1 MNERVSMAK
10 NPIIFLLFL
19 IIIFLLPDQVL
30 SQKLTTKLADKSFD
44 DFAYIEA
51 IGLYEYAYQRDT
63 TDNYVVKRLSE
74 ANRNIGNTE
83 EAERWLK
90 KLIDR
95 HVEEPEDIF
104 NYSQA
109 LKSNGKYLIAE
120 QWLKEYSELRP
131 EDGRVNIQVS
141 LLEYIQFLMRD
152 SANYEILNTTINT
165 VGSEMGPAFYKD
177 KLIFS
182 STSIGTKSGA
192 TYKWNELPYLDMYSA
207 KIGPYGDLSSVAAFA
222 PKLKTPF
229 HDGPVSFDQKKDIIY
244 FTRNSFSKGKA
255 SQSKDGVTNLK
266 IFQGKLEEG
275 DWKLTGSF
283 RYNSDEYSVGHPSID
298 KKGTVLYFAS
308 DMPGGYGKS
317 DIYFSVYMNGQWS
330 KPFNLGPKVNT
341 EGNEFF
347 PFMSND
353 GVLYFGSNG
362 HGGLGGLD
370 IYFSVPEQGVFNT
383 IENMGFPVNS
393 PRDDFG
399 LALDSTGMKGYFSS
413 NRSGGKGNDD
423 LLFLKIKHVPVII
436 RGVIKD
442 RDSKDILADANI
454 SVINESGNTIFTS
467 VTRND
472 GQFEFEVNKGQEYL
486 IKVTKELYFEN
497 EKSVGTSTLRPND
510 EVFSEIFL
518 EHKIEEIS
526 DNYPAPK
533 SIEEE
538 DGVALQVV
546 ELEYINY
553 NLDRTDINPDAAAT
567 LDKLIALMKE
577 FPDLEIRIESHTDS
591 RGSDEYN
598 MLLSKKRA
606 RAAFDYVV
614 LKGIDP
620 SRLMYKGYG
629 ETRLLNNC
637 TNGVDCTE
645 EQHEV
650 NRRSIVKVVRKGT
663 YKEKRDQKSIY
674 YF

>member
-1 MNERVSMAK
+1 M
-10 NPIIFLLFL
+10 ILGFLY
-19 IIIFLLPDQVL
+19 PRQG
-30 SQKLTTKLADKSFD
+30 SGQKLTTKLADKSFEE
-44 DFAYIEA
+44 FAFIEA

-63 TDNYVVKRLSE
+63 TDNYIVKRLSE
-74 ANRNIGNTE
+74 ANRNVGNTE
-83 EAERWLK
+83 EVERWLK

-109 LKSNGKYLIAE
+109 LKSNGKYLLSE

-141 LLEYIQFLMRD
+141 LLEYIKFLMRD
-152 SANYEILNTTINT
+152 STKYEILNTAINT
-165 VGSEMGPAFYKD
+165 IGSEMGPAFYKD
-177 KLIFS
+177 QLIFS
-182 STSIGTKSGA
+182 STSIGVKTGIN
-192 TYKWNELPYLDMYSA
+192 YKWNELPYLDLYSA
-207 KIGPYGDLSSVAAFA
+207 KISAYGDLSAPEPFA
-222 PKLKTPF
+222 PKLKTPY

-244 FTRNSFSKGKA
+244 FTRNSFLKGKA
-255 SQSKDGVTNLK
+255 SQSKEGITNLK
-266 IFQGKLEEG
+266 IFQGNLDGEV
-275 DWKLTGSF
+275 WKLTSSF

-298 KKGTVLYFAS
+298 KTGTILYFAS

-317 DIYFSVYMNGQWS
+317 DLYFSVFMNGQWS
-330 KPFNLGPKVNT
+330 KPFNLGPKINS

-347 PFMSND
+347 PFISND

-370 IYFSVPEQGVFNT
+370 IYFSVPEQGVFNSV
-383 IENMGFPVNS
+383 ENMGYPVNS
-393 PRDDFG
+393 SHDDFG
-399 LALDSTGMKGYFSS
+399 MVLDSTGMKGYFSS
-413 NRSGGKGNDD
+413 NRAGGKGNDD
-423 LLFLKIKHVPVII
+423 LYFLKIKHVPVII

-442 RDSKDILADANI
+442 RDTKDVLADANI
-454 SVINESGNTIFTS
+454 SVVNESGNTILTS
-467 VTRND
+467 ITRND
-472 GQFEFEVNKGQEYL
+472 GQFEFEVNKGQEY
-486 IKVTKELYFEN
+486 IINVTKEFYFEN

-518 EHKIEEIS
+518 EQKIEETT
-526 DNYPAPK
+526 DNITPK
-533 SIEEE
+533 SMEEE

-546 ELEYINY
+546 EIEYINY
-553 NLDRTDINPDAAAT
+553 SLDKTDINPDAAVT
-567 LDKLIALMKE
+567 LNKLIAFLKE

-598 MLLSKKRA
+598 MVLSKKRA

-614 LKGIDP
+614 SQGIDP
-620 SRLMYKGYG
+620 KRLLYQGYG

-650 NRRSIVKVVRKGT
+650 NRRSIVKVVRKGE
-663 YKEKRDQKSIY
+663 YKEKRDQKSIF

>member
-1 MNERVSMAK
+1 MAK

-44 DFAYIEA
+44 EFAFVDA

-63 TDNYVVKRLSE
+63 TDNYVVRRLAD
-74 ANRNIGNTE
+74 ANRNVGNTE
-83 EAERWLK
+83 EVERWLK
-90 KLIDR
+90 KLVDR
-95 HVEEPEDIF
+95 HAETPEDIF
-104 NYSQA
+104 NYSQS
-109 LKSNGKYLIAE
+109 LKSNGKYLLAE

-152 SANYEILNTTINT
+152 STNFEMRNVSLNTI
-165 VGSEMGPAFYKD
+165 GSEMGPAFYKD
-177 KLIFS
+177 QFIFS
-182 STSIGTKSGA
+182 STSISTKSKA
-192 TYKWNELPYLDMYSA
+192 SYKWNELPYLNMYSA
-207 KIGPYGDLSSVAAFA
+207 KINETTGDLSSPEPFA
-222 PKLKTPF
+222 PNLKTSY
-229 HDGPVSFDQKKDIIY
+229 HDGPVSFDQDKDIIY
-244 FTRNSFSKGKA
+244 FTRNSFVRGKTSK
-255 SQSKDGVTNLK
+255 SREGVVNLK
-266 IFQGKLEEG
+266 IFQGKLQDGE
-275 DWKLTGSF
+275 WKMTGSF

-298 KKGTVLYFAS
+298 KQGTVLYFAS
-308 DMPGGYGKS
+308 DMPGGYGNS
-317 DIYFSVYMNGQWS
+317 DIYFSVFSNGEWS
-330 KPFNLGPKVNT
+330 KPFNLGPKINT

-347 PFMSND
+347 PFISSD
-353 GVLYFGSNG
+353 GVLYFSSDG
-362 HGGLGGLD
+362 HGGLGALD
-370 IYFSVPEQGVFNT
+370 IYFSVPERGVFNS
-383 IENMGFPVNS
+383 IENLGYPVNS
-393 PRDDFG
+393 SKDDFG
-399 LALDSTGMKGYFSS
+399 FALDSTGMKGYITS
-413 NRSGGKGNDD
+413 NRTGGKGDDD
-423 LLFLKIKHVPVII
+423 LFFLKIKHVPVII

-442 RDSKDILADANI
+442 RDTKDVLADANI

-472 GQFEFEVNKGQEYL
+472 GQFEFEVNKGQEYM
-486 IKVTKELYFEN
+486 IKVTKEYYFEN

>member
-1 MNERVSMAK
+1 MILGFFYPR
-10 NPIIFLLFL
+10 
-19 IIIFLLPDQVL
+19 L
-30 SQKLTTKLADKSFD
+30 SSGQKLTTKLADKSFEE
-44 DFAYIEA
+44 FAFIEA

-63 TDNYVVKRLSE
+63 TDNYVVKRLAE
-74 ANRNIGNTE
+74 ANRNVGNTDE
-83 EAERWLK
+83 VEKWLQ

-95 HVEEPEDIF
+95 NVDEPEDIF

-109 LKSNGKYLIAE
+109 LKSNGKYLLAE

-152 SANYEILNTTINT
+152 STKYEILNTAINT

-177 KLIFS
+177 QLIFS
-182 STSIGTKSGA
+182 STSIGVKSGVN
-192 TYKWNELPYLDMYSA
+192 YKWNELPYLDLYSA
-207 KIGPYGDLSSVAAFA
+207 KIGAYGDLSAPEPFA
-222 PKLKTPF
+222 PKLKTPY

-244 FTRNSFSKGKA
+244 FTRNSFLKGKA
-255 SQSKDGVTNLK
+255 SQSRDGVTNLK
-266 IFQGKLEEG
+266 IFQGNLDG
-275 DWKLTGSF
+275 DDWKLTGGF

-298 KKGTVLYFAS
+298 KTGTILYFAS

-317 DIYFSVYMNGQWS
+317 DLYFSVFMNGQWS
-330 KPFNLGPKVNT
+330 KPFNLGPKINT

-347 PFMSND
+347 PFISND

-370 IYFSVPEQGVFNT
+370 IYFSVPEQGVFNS
-383 IENMGFPVNS
+383 IENMGYPANS

-399 LALDSTGMKGYFSS
+399 MALDSTGMKGYFSS
-413 NRSGGKGNDD
+413 NRAGGKGNDD
-423 LLFLKIKHVPVII
+423 LYFLKIKRVPVII

-442 RDSKDILADANI
+442 RDTKDVLSDATI
-454 SVINESGNTIFTS
+454 SVINESGNTILTS

-472 GQFEFEVNKGQEYL
+472 GQFEFEVNKGQAY
-486 IKVTKELYFEN
+486 IINVTKEFYFEN

-518 EHKIEEIS
+518 EQKIEEAT
-526 DNYPAPK
+526 DNLAPK
-533 SIEEE
+533 SMEEE
-538 DGVALQVV
+538 DGVPLQVV

-553 NLDRTDINPDAAAT
+553 SLDKTDINPDAAAT
-567 LDKLIALMKE
+567 LNKLIAFLKE
-577 FPDLEIRIESHTDS
+577 YPDLEIRIESHTDS

-598 MLLSKKRA
+598 MVLSKKRA

-614 LKGIDP
+614 SQGIDP
-620 SRLMYKGYG
+620 KRLLYQGYG
-629 ETRLLNNC
+629 ETKLLNNC

-650 NRRSIVKVVRKGT
+650 NRRSIVKVVRKGV
-663 YKEKRDQKSIY
+663 YKEKRDQKSIF